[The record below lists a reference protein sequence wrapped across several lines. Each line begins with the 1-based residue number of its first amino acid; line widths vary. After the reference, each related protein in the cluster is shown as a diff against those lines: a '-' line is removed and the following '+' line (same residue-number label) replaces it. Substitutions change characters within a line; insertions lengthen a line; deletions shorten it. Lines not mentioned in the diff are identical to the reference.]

1 MDKKP
6 LNQTGKDQRIESGV
20 NRGREIEIFIN
31 QHRIRAYEGETI
43 ATVLTAIGIRQIRQA
58 PQLKDPRGLY
68 CCMGTCYGCL
78 VTVNG
83 QPNER
88 ACVTPVQA
96 GQHITLQEGYGRPD
110 MASPDP
116 HPARLERREVPL
128 VIIGGGPGGL
138 SAAIAAAEVGVKVL
152 VIDENLQPGGQIY
165 RQLPETFQALEP
177 GRLGV
182 DYVDGRSLLKKVRDF
197 ADSITIWN
205 DALVWS
211 VFESNQLA
219 IAHGNEL
226 VLLDAK
232 AIVVATGAYERPVPV
247 PGWTLPGVM
256 TAGGAQVLL
265 KSQRVRPGRRVL
277 LAGCGP
283 LQLVV
288 ANQMLDAGMEVV
300 AVAESNTTTGAWRYL
315 PDLLHQPGLMIQGLR
330 YIYRLKRA
338 GVQIFQSHVLQGLQ
352 GNQEV
357 KQAFLTKVDSRCRP
371 ISGETKGFDV
381 DTVCIGYGLIPST
394 WVTSMLG
401 CSHFY
406 DPMIGGWVPQFN
418 ENMQTDQPGVFVA
431 GDGAGIAGVLVAKME
446 GTLAGLYA
454 AVHAGG
460 ISEDKALQTAR
471 PVRKKLAGMG
481 KFRRAIDRMYRIY
494 PDLYANMT
502 DDTIVCRCEGITA
515 GEIRKAIRQGTMN
528 LNDIKKR
535 TRSGMGYCQGTNC
548 LPTIAAM
555 LAREFD
561 AQPEE
566 IPMMTT
572 RPPARPVPLSLL
584 MVDMEN
590 GK

>member
-1 MDKKP
+1 MDKKSP
-6 LNQTGKDQRIESGV
+6 DQTGKDQRIDTGV
-20 NRGREIEIFIN
+20 NRGKEIEIFVN
-31 QHRIRAYEGETI
+31 NHPIRAYEGESI
-43 ATVLTAIGIRQIRQA
+43 GAVLTAIGIRQIRHA

-68 CCMGTCYGCL
+68 CCMGSCYGCL

-83 QPNER
+83 QANER

-96 GQHITLQEGYGRPD
+96 GQQITLQEGFGRPELT
-110 MASPDP
+110 SPDP
-116 HPARLERREVPL
+116 QPARLVRREVPL

-165 RQLPETFQALEP
+165 RQLPATFQALEP
-177 GRLGV
+177 GKLGA
-182 DYVDGRSLLKKVRDF
+182 DYVDGRSLLKKVHDL
-197 ADSITIWN
+197 ADAITIWN

-219 IAHGNEL
+219 IARNNEL
-226 VLLDAK
+226 VLLDAN

-256 TAGGAQVLL
+256 TAGGAQLLL
-265 KSQRVRPGRRVL
+265 KSQRVRPGRKVL
-277 LAGCGP
+277 LAGSGP

-288 ANQMLDAGMEVV
+288 ANQMLDAGMDVV
-300 AVAESNTTTGAWRYL
+300 AVAESNTTSGAWRFL
-315 PDLLHQPGLMIQGLR
+315 PDLMHQPGLMIRGLR
-330 YIYRLKRA
+330 YIHRLKRA

-352 GNQEV
+352 GKQEV
-357 KQAFLTKVDSRCRP
+357 EQAFLAKVDSRCRP
-371 ISGETKGFDV
+371 LPGDTKRFDV
-381 DTVCIGYGLIPST
+381 DTVCIGYGLIPTT

-401 CSHFY
+401 CRHIY
-406 DPMIGGWVPQFN
+406 DPLIGGWVPQFN
-418 ENMQTDQPGVFVA
+418 ENMQTDQAGVFVA

-446 GTLAGLYA
+446 GTLAGLFA
-454 AVHAGG
+454 AVHAGS
-460 ISEDKALQTAR
+460 ISDDKAMQAAR
-471 PVRKKLAGMG
+471 PVRKKLAGME
-481 KFRRAIDRMYRIY
+481 KFRRAIDRMYPIY

-515 GEIRKAIRQGTMN
+515 GEIRQAIRSGTMN

-548 LPTIAAM
+548 LPTIVAM

-561 AQPEE
+561 ANPEQ
-566 IPMMTT
+566 IPLMTT
-572 RPPARPVPLSLL
+572 RPPARPIPLNLL
-584 MVDMEN
+584 MVDN
-590 GK
+590 LDC

>member
-1 MDKKP
+1 MGKKS
-6 LNQTGKDQRIESGV
+6 LDQTGNDRRIESGV
-20 NRGREIEIFIN
+20 NRGKEIEIFIN
-31 QHRIRAYEGETI
+31 NHRIRAYEGETI
-43 ATVLTAIGIRQIRQA
+43 GAVLTAIGMRQIRHA

-68 CCMGTCYGCL
+68 CCMGSCYGCL

-83 QPNER
+83 RPNER

-96 GQHITLQEGYGRPD
+96 GQQITLQEGFGRTD
-110 MASPDP
+110 MTSSDP
-116 HPARLERREVPL
+116 TAAHLVRREVPL

-138 SAAIAAAEVGVKVL
+138 SAAIAAANAGVKVL

-177 GRLGV
+177 KRLGV
-182 DYVDGRSLLKKVRDF
+182 DYVAGRSLLKKVQGLSD
-197 ADSITIWN
+197 AITIWN

-211 VFESNQLA
+211 VFDSHQLA
-219 IAHGNEL
+219 IARGKEL

-256 TAGGAQVLL
+256 TAGAAQVLL

-288 ANQMLDAGMEVV
+288 ANQMLDAGMDVV
-300 AVAESNTTTGAWRYL
+300 AVAESNTTAGAWRFL
-315 PDLLHQPGLMIQGLR
+315 PALMHQPGLMIQGLK

-338 GVQIFQSHVLQGLQ
+338 GVQILQSHVLQGLQ

-357 KQAFLTKVDSRCRP
+357 EQAFLGKVDSRCRP
-371 ISGETKGFDV
+371 IAGETKRFDV
-381 DTVCIGYGLIPST
+381 DTVCIGYGLIPTT

-401 CSHFY
+401 CTHFY

-454 AVHAGG
+454 AVHAGS
-460 ISEDKALQTAR
+460 ISDDKALQAAR
-471 PVRKKLAGMG
+471 AVRKKLVGMG

-494 PDLYANMT
+494 PDLYANIT
-502 DDTIVCRCEGITA
+502 DETIVCRCEGISA
-515 GEIRKAIRQGTMN
+515 GEIRKAIRQGTIN

-535 TRSGMGYCQGTNC
+535 TRSGMGYCQGTHC

-555 LAREFD
+555 LAREFN
-561 AQPEE
+561 ARPEE
-566 IPMMTT
+566 ISMMTT
-572 RPPARPVPLSLL
+572 RPPARPIPLSLL

-590 GK
+590 GN

>member
-1 MDKKP
+1 MEKKSQD
-6 LNQTGKDQRIESGV
+6 QTGKDQRIETGLK
-20 NRGREIEIFIN
+20 RGKEIEIFVN
-31 QHRIRAYEGETI
+31 NHPIRAYEGETI
-43 ATVLTAIGIRQIRQA
+43 AAVLTAIGIRQIRHA

-68 CCMGTCYGCL
+68 CCMGSCYGCL
-78 VTVNG
+78 LTVNG
-83 QPNER
+83 RPNER

-96 GQHITLQEGYGRPD
+96 GQRITLQEGFGRPELT
-110 MASPDP
+110 SPAP
-116 HPARLERREVPL
+116 HPACLVRRQVPL

-165 RQLPETFQALEP
+165 RQLPAAFKALEP
-177 GRLGV
+177 GKLGD
-182 DYVDGRSLLKKVRDF
+182 DYVDGRSLLKKVHDLS
-197 ADSITIWN
+197 DVITIWN

-219 IAHGNEL
+219 IARNDEL

-277 LAGCGP
+277 LAGTGP

-288 ANQMLDAGMEVV
+288 ANQMLDAGMDVV
-300 AVAESNTTTGAWRYL
+300 AVAESNTTSGAWRFL
-315 PDLLHQPGLMIQGLR
+315 PDLLYQPGLMIRGLK
-330 YIYRLKRA
+330 YIHRLKRA
-338 GVQIFQSHVLQGLQ
+338 GVQILQSHVLQGLQ
-352 GNQEV
+352 GKQEV
-357 KQAFLTKVDSRCRP
+357 EQAILAKVDSGCRP
-371 ISGETKGFDV
+371 ISGDTKRFDV
-381 DTVCIGYGLIPST
+381 DTVCIGYGLIPTT

-401 CSHFY
+401 CGHIY
-406 DPMIGGWVPQFN
+406 DSLIGGWVPQFD
-418 ENMQTDQPGVFVA
+418 ENMQTDQAGVFVA

-454 AVHAGG
+454 AVHAGS
-460 ISEDKALQTAR
+460 ISENKALQAAR

-481 KFRRAIDRMYRIY
+481 KFRRAMDRMYPIY

-515 GEIRKAIRQGTMN
+515 EEIRRAIRKGTMN

-548 LPTIAAM
+548 LPTIVAM
-555 LAREFD
+555 LAREFG
-561 AQPEE
+561 ANPER
-566 IPMMTT
+566 IPLMTT
-572 RPPARPVPLSLL
+572 RPPAKPIPLNLL
-584 MVDMEN
+584 MVDHLDF
-590 GK
+590 

>member
-43 ATVLTAIGIRQIRQA
+43 AAVLTAIGIRQIRQA

-165 RQLPETFQALEP
+165 RQLPETFQTAEP
-177 GRLGV
+177 GRLGA
-182 DYVDGRSLLKKVRDF
+182 DYIDGRSLLKEVQNLSD
-197 ADSITIWN
+197 AITIWN

-219 IAHGNEL
+219 ISHGNEL
-226 VLLDAK
+226 VLLDPK
-232 AIVVATGAYERPVPV
+232 AIVVATGAYERPLPV

-288 ANQMLDAGMEVV
+288 ANQMLDAGMDVV
-300 AVAESNTTTGAWRYL
+300 AVAESNTTTGAWRFL
-315 PDLLHQPGLMIQGLR
+315 PDLLHHPGLMIQGLR

-338 GVQIFQSHVLQGLQ
+338 GVQILQSHVLQGIQ

-357 KQAFLTKVDSRCRP
+357 EQAFLTKGDSRCRP
-371 ISGETKGFDV
+371 ISGEAKGFDV
-381 DTVCIGYGLIPST
+381 DTVCIGYGLIPTT

-406 DPMIGGWVPQFN
+406 DPMIGGWTPQFN

-431 GDGAGIAGVLVAKME
+431 GDGAGIAGVQKTKME

-460 ISEDKALQTAR
+460 ISDDKAVKAAR
-471 PVRKKLAGMG
+471 PVRKKLTSMG

-502 DDTIVCRCEGITA
+502 DDTVVCRCEGIFA
-515 GEIRKAIRQGTMN
+515 GEIRNAIRQGTMN

-535 TRSGMGYCQGTNC
+535 TRCGMGYCQGINC

-561 AQPEE
+561 AHPEQ
-566 IPMMTT
+566 IPLMTT
-572 RPPARPVPLSLL
+572 RPPARPIPLSLL
-584 MVDMEN
+584 MVDVE
-590 GK
+590 

>member
-1 MDKKP
+1 MDKTNTDQMRKEQR
-6 LNQTGKDQRIESGV
+6 LEIGVDRGKK
-20 NRGREIEIFIN
+20 IEIFIN
-31 QHRIRAYEGETI
+31 KHPIRAYEGETI
-43 ATVLTAIGIRQIRQA
+43 AAVLTAVGIRQIRHA

-68 CCMGTCYGCL
+68 CCMGSCYSCL

-83 QPNER
+83 LPNER
-88 ACVTPVQA
+88 ACVTSVQA
-96 GQHITLQEGYGRPD
+96 GQQITLQEGFGRPD
-110 MASPDP
+110 MASPDAT
-116 HPARLERREVPL
+116 PARLVRREVPL

-138 SAAIAAAEVGVKVL
+138 SAAIAAANAGVKVL

-177 GRLGV
+177 ERLGA
-182 DYVDGRSLLKKVRDF
+182 DYVDGRSLLKKVQDLS
-197 ADSITIWN
+197 DTITIWN

-219 IAHGNEL
+219 IARRNEL
-226 VLLDAK
+226 ILLDAK
-232 AIVVATGAYERPVPV
+232 AIVVATGACERPMPV
-247 PGWTLPGVM
+247 PGWTLPGTM

-277 LAGCGP
+277 FAGSGP

-288 ANQMLDAGMEVV
+288 ANQMLDAGIDVV
-300 AVAESNTTTGAWRYL
+300 AVAESNTTAGAWRFL
-315 PDLLHQPGLMIQGLR
+315 PDLMHQPGLLIQGLK
-330 YIYRLKRA
+330 YIYRLRRA
-338 GVQIFQSHVLQGLQ
+338 GVQILQSHVLQELQ

-357 KQAFLTKVDSRCRP
+357 ERAFVGKVDSRCRP
-371 ISGETKGFDV
+371 ISGEAKRFDV
-381 DTVCIGYGLIPST
+381 DTVCIGYGLVPTT
-394 WVTSMLG
+394 WLTSMLG
-401 CSHFY
+401 CTHCY

-446 GTLAGLYA
+446 GTLAGLFA
-454 AVHAGG
+454 AVHAGS
-460 ISEDKALQTAR
+460 ISDDEAIKAAL
-471 PVRKKLAGMG
+471 PVRKKLAGMA
-481 KFRRAIDRMYRIY
+481 KFRRAIDRMYRIC

-515 GEIRKAIRQGTMN
+515 GRIRQAILEGTMN

-535 TRSGMGYCQGTNC
+535 TRSGMGYCQGTHC

-555 LAREFD
+555 LVREFD
-561 AQPEE
+561 AHPEE

-572 RPPARPVPLSLL
+572 RPPARPIPLNLL
-584 MVDMEN
+584 MVDMES